1 MIPEWNL
8 SGVLPP
14 IQPGEAGHSANRSPY
29 RVALVEVV
37 EVFSGSAHRISILQ
51 GLLDYR
57 AALHALGIARGFQW
71 LDGSFME
78 HVEVLES
85 RPPRDMDVVTFFHLP
100 ANETQ
105 ASLASK
111 AAHLFIPEQ
120 TKAVYQ
126 LDAYPYILGR
136 PTEPHHVKQISY
148 WYSMW
153 SHRRNGMWKG
163 FVQVDLAP
171 EEDQAARSILEL
183 VQGGGATS

>member
-1 MIPEWNL
+1 MIPAWNL

-14 IQPGEAGHSANRSPY
+14 IRPGEAGHSANRSPY
-29 RVALVEVV
+29 RVSLAEVL
-37 EVFSGSAHRISILQ
+37 EGFSGSAQRVAILQ

-57 AALHALGIARGFQW
+57 AALHALGIVRGFQW

-85 RPPRDMDVVTFFHLP
+85 RPPQDMDVVTFFHLP
-100 ANETQ
+100 THETQ
-105 ASLASK
+105 ATLGAK

-120 TKAVYQ
+120 TKATYL
-126 LDAYPYILGR
+126 LDAYPCILGE
-136 PTEPHHVKQISY
+136 PTEPRHVQQIAY

-153 SHRRNGMWKG
+153 SHRRNGVWKG

-171 EEDQAARSILEL
+171 EEDQAARRILDL
-183 VQGGGATS
+183 VLGGGAT